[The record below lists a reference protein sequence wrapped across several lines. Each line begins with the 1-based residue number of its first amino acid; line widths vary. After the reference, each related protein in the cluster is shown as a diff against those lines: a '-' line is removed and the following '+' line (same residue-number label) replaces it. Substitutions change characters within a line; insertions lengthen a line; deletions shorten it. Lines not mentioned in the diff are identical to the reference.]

1 MNRSSLESENETLR
15 QRVTELEAEL
25 SRRAALSF
33 EDGYRYTVELN
44 PQVTWTAD
52 AAGRVEDINQRWLDL
67 TGLPKEQA
75 LGDGWTRAVHPED
88 MPAVAAAWERAVGTG
103 DPYDVE
109 HRMLLADGRHRW
121 MRSRAVVRRDSRGE
135 ITRWY
140 GTTEDISQR
149 KEAEQLLKNTEQSF
163 RAAFA
168 EAPIGMVLL
177 SADGKL
183 LEVNRAYW
191 QMLGYD
197 AAHLTG
203 KNSAGVTHP
212 EDIEKT
218 RQFFVLLQQDE
229 TDKAV
234 LEKRYIHREGHTI
247 WTRASATMRR
257 DAQGRPMEVVAIVED
272 ITRHKLAEMERE
284 RLLSEV
290 EAERKRLEAVASQM
304 PLGLLIS
311 DREGKLIF
319 FNQEGERLLGHRLRL
334 GSDYLDYA
342 RFGPSHQNGTPLLA
356 TEHAMGRALLK
367 GEVIRDEEG
376 PYRRPDGSITTLQ
389 ISAAPVYD
397 EAKNMIGTVAL
408 LGDISPRKELEK
420 ILRENEERLQLIFA
434 QAPVGVCVLRGRDLV
449 YELVNPHYQEI
460 LPDRDLLGRSLLDAV
475 PEVSPG
481 VLDILHG
488 VLDTGQAFAATEF
501 LIPLD
506 QNRDGIVEDCWFNF
520 VYHPLRD
527 RQGDVSGVVAIAIDV
542 SSHVRARRELQR
554 ANRELEEF
562 AYVSSHDLQE
572 PLRMVN
578 IYTQL
583 LMRDLEPVLSPSTI
597 GFAEEVQHGVARME
611 RLLKDLLNFS
621 RVVAAESAPE
631 EPESLADLN
640 LSAREAVQ
648 TMQGRIDEAGANVS
662 MDKLPTVHGDQ
673 TQFAQVF
680 QNLIS
685 NALKYRKP
693 GRPPVIEIKC
703 CLYGS
708 EACVAVR
715 DNGIG
720 FEQAQSERIFG
731 LFKRLHKDAYPG
743 TGLGLAIC
751 KRIVER
757 YGGRIWAE
765 SSPDQGAAFFV
776 AFKGVVAE

>member
-1 MNRSSLESENETLR
+1 LQESENSALR
-15 QRVTELEAEL
+15 RRVTELEAEL
-25 SRRAALSF
+25 SRRAAVSF
-33 EDGYRYTVELN
+33 EDGYKYAVELN
-44 PQVTWTAD
+44 PQMTWTAN
-52 AAGRVEDINQRWLDL
+52 AAGRVEDINQRWQAL
-67 TGLPKEQA
+67 TALPRERA
-75 LGDGWTRAVHPED
+75 LGDGWRDAIHPED
-88 MPAVAAAWERAVGTG
+88 LPAVSAAWMRAVTMG

-109 HRMLLADGRHRW
+109 HRMLLGEGGHCW

-135 ITRWY
+135 TPRWY
-140 GTTEDISQR
+140 GTTEDISER
-149 KEAEQLLKNTEQSF
+149 KKTELLLRNTEQSF

-191 QMLGYD
+191 QMLGYE

-212 EDIEKT
+212 DDIEKT
-218 RQFFVLLQQDE
+218 RLFFILLQQDE

-290 EAERKRLEAVASQM
+290 EAERKRLDAVASQM

-311 DREGKLIF
+311 DRIGKLIF
-319 FNQEGERLLGHRLRL
+319 FNQEAERLLGHPLMD
-334 GSDYLDYA
+334 GAAYLDSA
-342 RFGPSHQNGTPLLA
+342 PFGAAACPDAASLLA
-356 TEHAMGRALLK
+356 GQHTMGGALLR
-367 GEVIRDEEG
+367 GEVVRDEER
-376 PYRRPDGSITTLQ
+376 PYQRPDGTFTTLQ

-397 EAKNMIGTVAL
+397 EARNMTGTVAL
-408 LGDISPRKELEK
+408 LVDISPRKELEK

-434 QAPVGVCVLRGRDLV
+434 QAPVGVCVLRGRNLV

-460 LPDRDLLGRSLLDAV
+460 LPNRDLLGRPLREAI
-475 PEVSPG
+475 PEVSPA

-506 QNRDGIVEDCWFNF
+506 QNRDGNLEDCWFNF
-520 VYHPLRD
+520 VYHPLLD
-527 RQGDVSGVVAIAIDV
+527 RQGEVSGVVAIAVDV
-542 SSHVRARRELQR
+542 SSHVRARWELLR

-583 LMRDLEPVLSPSTI
+583 LMRDLQPVLSGTTI
-597 GFAEEVQHGVARME
+597 GFAEEVQRGVARME

-621 RVVAAESAPE
+621 RIVAAESAPE

-640 LSAREAVQ
+640 LSVREAVQ
-648 TMQGRIDEAGANVS
+648 TMQGRIDEAGATVS
-662 MDKLPTVHGDQ
+662 MDTQPTVHGDQ
-673 TQFAQVF
+673 AQITQVF

-693 GRPPVIEIKC
+693 GRPPVIEVVSC
-703 CLYGS
+703 PQGS
-708 EACVAVR
+708 DACIAIR

-731 LFKRLHKDAYPG
+731 LFKRLHKDEYPG

-757 YGGRIWAE
+757 HGGRIWAE
-765 SSPDQGAAFFV
+765 SSPDNGAAFFL
-776 AFKGVVAE
+776 AFKGAIPE